1 MIDKLTF
8 DFLQKHVPAL
18 SYDELA
24 AVRKNLQRSGIN
36 VENDYVRDT
45 WHVIFRRHFLNR
57 SLARAYD
64 CRKGFYLYNQ
74 GLETEVNLSFFPIL
88 KKNPLILSILTCFI
102 F

>member
-1 MIDKLTF
+1 MF
-8 DFLQKHVPAL
+8 QKHAPSL

-24 AVRKNLQRSGIN
+24 AVRKNLQRVGVN

-45 WHVIFRRHFLNR
+45 WHVVFRRHFLNR

-74 GLETEVNLSFFPIL
+74 GLETEVRVYAVLCFVLTNTCSIFINVFFHIV
-88 KKNPLILSILTCFI
+88 
-102 F
+102 

>member
-1 MIDKLTF
+1 MF
-8 DFLQKHVPAL
+8 QKHAPSL

-24 AVRKNLQRSGIN
+24 AVRKNLQRTGVN

-45 WHVIFRRHFLNR
+45 WHVVFRRHFLNR

-74 GLETEVNLSFFPIL
+74 GLETEVRVYRCSAHFVIQCL
-88 KKNPLILSILTCFI
+88 LTISAF
-102 F
+102 